1 MRYHNITKDDMNNGE
16 GLRVV
21 LWLAGCTHACPGCH
35 NPVTW
40 DICGGLHFDRKAKEE
55 LWEILGRDYID
66 GITLSG
72 GDPLHP
78 KNRADVEKLLM
89 EIATDFPQK
98 TVWMYTGYVW
108 EEVKE
113 LSLLQY
119 VDVLIDGRFEM
130 DKFSPD
136 LPWVGSSNQKIIDVK
151 LSLQQGKIRL
161 HQSAF

>member
-40 DICGGLHFDRKAKEE
+40 DIDGGLYFDQAAKAE
-55 LWEILGRDYID
+55 LWEVLARDYID

-78 KNRADVEKLLM
+78 HNREELNQLLAEITEHFPEKS
-89 EIATDFPQK
+89 
-98 TVWMYTGYVW
+98 VWLYTGYRW
-108 EEVKE
+108 EEIKD
-113 LSLLQY
+113 LPLLQY
-119 VDVLIDGRFEM
+119 VDILIDGRFEQ
-130 DKFSPD
+130 DKFSPE
-136 LPWVGSSNQKIIDVK
+136 LPWVGSYNQRVIDVNE
-151 LSLQQGKIRL
+151 SLHCADVVIYQG
-161 HQSAF
+161 